1 MGQLPLGGTDVSGGM
16 DTMPASPSTKYVCS
30 SVWLL
35 LFEMQMICDCTHF
48 LPCSEKTE
56 LNTMQSCSLRCPFPL
71 NSGSLSLSSRSLRG
85 PVSFLSL
92 RAPPLQLLFL
102 HHPLDRVSKELIDL
116 QQREHLPSHASQD
129 IQFFNSAE
137 KAKALVILL
146 SAKAH
151 SAYSLRSYLF
161 PFLSAMAHYMTK

>member
-1 MGQLPLGGTDVSGGM
+1 MYGTASLGWDGRIWGM
-16 DTMPASPSTKYVCS
+16 DTVPASPSTKYVCS

-35 LFEMQMICDCTHF
+35 LFEMQTICGYTNF

-92 RAPPLQLLFL
+92 QAPPLQLLFL

-116 QQREHLPSHASQD
+116 RQREHLPSHASQD
-129 IQFFNSAE
+129 IQFFNFVE
-137 KAKALVILL
+137 KAKEHWSYSFRQRPTLL
-146 SAKAH
+146 TA
-151 SAYSLRSYLF
+151 
-161 PFLSAMAHYMTK
+161 